1 MFVVNLKIINYKFAS
16 YILAPFLFNSNLY
29 ANQYLNKIDLGTNL
43 NNQEYILGSGDILQI
58 DFKGID
64 IFNGNYV
71 IRPNGFISLPEVGK
85 VSAKDKTIP
94 ELDNIL
100 EKAYSEFLYNPK
112 IDLTIINYR
121 PLEITLRGEV
131 NRTGL
136 FNMYYNKK
144 TLNKNNSQIPKSTI
158 NSNLGNKSKNSIVN
172 ESSVSVPKLFDLLK
186 FGDGVTRY
194 ADLRNIEIIR
204 RNPEIKGGGFIKTKV
219 NVISLLESGDQ
230 SVNIV
235 LRDGDD
241 VFVPKSKKMLLEQL
255 LEINKSNLTPDFI
268 NIFINGNIK
277 KPGQITL
284 KQGISLNEAIA
295 AVGGK
300 NSMTGAI
307 EFIRFNKDG
316 KTEKRIINIKN
327 GEKGSLN
334 NPILVSGDIIFVRK
348 NLLGKAT
355 NVITEYTAPLVNA
368 YGVYKIFD

>member
-1 MFVVNLKIINYKFAS
+1 MSVVNLKIINYKFAS

-29 ANQYLNKIDLGTNL
+29 ANQYLNKIDSGPNL
-43 NNQEYILGSGDILQI
+43 NNQEYILGSGDVLQI

-71 IRPNGFISLPEVGK
+71 IRPDGFISLPEVGK
-85 VSAKDKTIP
+85 VSARDKTIP

-112 IDLTIINYR
+112 IDLTILNYR

-136 FNMYYNKK
+136 FNMYYNKN
-144 TLNKNNSQIPKSTI
+144 TLNKNNSQILKSAI

-172 ESSVSVPKLFDLLK
+172 ESSVSAPKLFDLLK

-194 ADLRNIEIIR
+194 ADLRNIEIVR
-204 RNPEIKGGGFIKTKV
+204 RNPKIKGGGFIKTKV
-219 NVISLLESGDQ
+219 NIISLLKSGDQ

-277 KPGQITL
+277 KPGQVTL
-284 KQGISLNEAIA
+284 KQGTSLNEAIA

>member
-1 MFVVNLKIINYKFAS
+1 MFVVNLKIINYRFAS

-158 NSNLGNKSKNSIVN
+158 NTNLGNKSKNSIVN

-277 KPGQITL
+277 KPGQIIL

>member
-1 MFVVNLKIINYKFAS
+1 MKIINYKFAS
-16 YILAPFLFNSNLY
+16 CILAPFLLNSNLY
-29 ANQYLNKIDLGTNL
+29 ANQYLKKIDSSPNL
-43 NNQEYILGSGDILQI
+43 NNQEYILGSGDVLQI

-64 IFNGNYV
+64 IFNGNYA
-71 IRPNGFISLPEVGK
+71 IRPDGFISLPEVGK
-85 VSAKDKTIP
+85 VIAEDKTIP

-100 EKAYSEFLYNPK
+100 EKAYSEFLYNPQ
-112 IDLTIINYR
+112 IDLTISNYR

-131 NRTGL
+131 NKTGL
-136 FNMYYNKK
+136 FTLKYNKPS
-144 TLNKNNSQIPKSTI
+144 NKNNSQIAKS
-158 NSNLGNKSKNSIVN
+158 NFKPNLVNKSNALIVN
-172 ESSVSVPKLFDLLK
+172 ENSVSLPKLFDLLQ
-186 FGDGVTRY
+186 FGEGVTSY
-194 ADLRNIEIIR
+194 ADLRNIEIVR

-219 NVISLLESGDQ
+219 NIISLLELGDQ

-241 VFVPKSKKMLLEQL
+241 VFIPKSEKMLLEQL
-255 LEINKSNLTPDFI
+255 IEINKSNLTPDFI
-268 NIFINGNIK
+268 NVFVNGNIK

-295 AVGGK
+295 AVGGA
-300 NSMTGAI
+300 NSMTGSI
-307 EFIRFNKDG
+307 EFIRLNKGG

-327 GEKGSLN
+327 GEKGSIN

>member
-158 NSNLGNKSKNSIVN
+158 NTNLGNKSKNSIVN

>member
-1 MFVVNLKIINYKFAS
+1 M
-16 YILAPFLFNSNLY
+16 NSNLY
-29 ANQYLNKIDLGTNL
+29 ANQYLNKIDSGHNL

-71 IRPNGFISLPEVGK
+71 IRPDGFISLPEVGK

-100 EKAYSEFLYNPK
+100 EKAYSEFLYNPQ
-112 IDLTIINYR
+112 IDLTIFNYR

-131 NRTGL
+131 NKTGL
-136 FNMYYNKK
+136 FTMNYSNKS
-144 TLNKNNSQIPKSTI
+144 LNKNNSQISKSNFKT
-158 NSNLGNKSKNSIVN
+158 NLGNKSNPIIVN
-172 ESSVSVPKLFDLLK
+172 ESSVSLPKLFDLLQ
-186 FGDGVTRY
+186 FGEGVTSY
-194 ADLRNIEIIR
+194 ADLRNIEIVR
-204 RNPEIKGGGFIKTKV
+204 RNPKIKGGGFIKTKV
-219 NVISLLESGDQ
+219 NIISILESGDQ
-230 SVNIV
+230 SENIV

-255 LEINKSNLTPDFI
+255 VEINKSNLTPDFI
-268 NIFINGNIK
+268 NVFVNGNIK

-284 KQGISLNEAIA
+284 KQGTSLNEAIA
-295 AVGGK
+295 AVGGE

-307 EFIRFNKDG
+307 EFIRFNRGG
-316 KTEKRIINIKN
+316 KTEKRIINSKN
-327 GEKGSLN
+327 GEKGSIY